1 MPSDSPLGILLI
13 SGTHERAHY
22 AFVLASGGAA
32 IGRDVVL
39 FATNA
44 GCRALLADWSGLDD
58 PGRDAGIRA
67 QGVAGLAELRDAA
80 REMGVRL
87 IACESGLRMTGL
99 QDAPLADGV
108 QVAGVVTFLEATK
121 SGQIVSL

>member
-1 MPSDSPLGILLI
+1 M
-13 SGTHERAHY
+13 
-22 AFVLASGGAA
+22 
-32 IGRDVVL
+32 
-39 FATNA
+39 
-44 GCRALLADWSGLDD
+44 
-58 PGRDAGIRA
+58 
-67 QGVAGLAELRDAA
+67 AGLAELRDAA